1 MITQPVIPRI
11 LSQHVEEA
19 SFLWVLRDIAI
30 HAPHYTLKDLSSLD
44 TRIEAHL
51 EGLNVAGPDGWRICV
66 EELKWAEPGE
76 VFAAS
81 AVAFAS
87 DDVSRMQPILDAVRE
102 SPELA
107 RGMIGALGFLPRR
120 IVMARIT
127 QLASSHSAD
136 LRFIGLSACAIH
148 RIDPGANLTDSL
160 TSDDVRLRARARRCV
175 GELARRDLIPLVR
188 QGTNDENQTARF
200 WAIWSLGMLGERGV
214 SDSLDEFL
222 KDDFARWSDAVN
234 LKARII
240 APPAASAW
248 RDRLAKSPTAMRQAI
263 VAAGAIGDP
272 VAIPWLM
279 ELMTDKKLT
288 RIAGEAFTTITG
300 ADLAL
305 LKLESTPPEESVA
318 GPNDDPDDD
327 QTAMDPDENL
337 PWPDANAV
345 LKWWSQNSA
354 KFVQGKRF
362 LLGNV
367 IEKESLDSA
376 LRVGKQRHRTAA
388 ALELALADPKAT
400 TPLFEVRANARAQKQ
415 ELGTSAR

>member
-1 MITQPVIPRI
+1 M
-11 LSQHVEEA
+11 
-19 SFLWVLRDIAI
+19 LREIAI

-44 TRIEAHL
+44 ARIEAHL

-107 RGMIGALGFLPRR
+107 RGVIGALGFLPRK
-120 IVMARIT
+120 IVMARIA

-136 LRFIGLSACAIH
+136 LRFIGLSASAIH
-148 RIDPGANLTDSL
+148 RIDPGATLVNSL
-160 TSDDVRLRARARRCV
+160 ASDNARLRARARRTV
-175 GELARRDLIPLVR
+175 GELAHRDLLPQVR
-188 QGTNDENQTARF
+188 EGLKDEDQSARF
-200 WAIWSLGMLGERGV
+200 WAVWALGLLGDRGV
-214 SDSLDEFL
+214 SDALDGFL
-222 KDDFARWSDAVN
+222 IDDFPRWSDAVN
-234 LKARII
+234 LRARLTP
-240 APPAASAW
+240 PPAAQTW
-248 RDRLAKSPTAMRQAI
+248 RDRLAKGPTTMRQAI

-288 RIAGEAFTTITG
+288 RAAGEAFTTITG
-300 ADLAL
+300 ADLSL
-305 LKLESTPPEESVA
+305 LKLESTSPEEGGS

-345 LKWWSQNSA
+345 VKWWSQNSSR
-354 KFVQGKRF
+354 FVQGKRY
-362 LLGNV
+362 LLGKM

-376 LRVGKQRHRTAA
+376 LRVGKQRHRAAA
-388 ALELALADPKAT
+388 ALELVLSDPKAT
-400 TPLFEVRANARAQKQ
+400 TPLFEVRANARTQKQ
-415 ELGTSAR
+415 ELGISAR